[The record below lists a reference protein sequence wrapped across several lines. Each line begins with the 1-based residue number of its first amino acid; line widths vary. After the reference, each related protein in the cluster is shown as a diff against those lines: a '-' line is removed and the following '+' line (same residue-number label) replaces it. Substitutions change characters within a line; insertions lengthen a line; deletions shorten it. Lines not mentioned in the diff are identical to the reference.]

1 MQSRLRS
8 VSVATLAGTFWF
20 LAHASADEAHGR
32 GEPAA
37 APNAPSAAN
46 APSTSATT
54 ARSPARPDEERLSDE
69 AELARV
75 VGFVDAAKYEEC
87 AARLGRLLDPK
98 SPHPLSDPAIIQ
110 TARLYHAT
118 CLIGL
123 GKNEQ
128 ADVPLREAIRTDP
141 RMHPPDSLVF
151 PPRVVER
158 FLKLRED
165 YYKELRSEGQKL
177 IDQAELE
184 AKAREESEKEQR
196 AYTLELEKLARHEVI
211 VQQNHRWI
219 AAVPFGVGQFQNRN
233 APLGWTFFG
242 SEALMTGALITS
254 ITVYSHINNEAA
266 ALKARGET
274 PSLDVQ
280 ARLADWHVAMT
291 ISSYTLLGVA
301 LIGIAEA
308 QLSFVPEFRSV
319 RDRPLPPPPQP
330 KKPASLELAP
340 DFAFAP
346 GNVRFGLHGSF

>member
-8 VSVATLAGTFWF
+8 VSVATLAATFWF
-20 LAHASADEAHGR
+20 AGHASADETR
-32 GEPAA
+32 GAVEPAA
-37 APNAPSAAN
+37 APNAPS
-46 APSTSATT
+46 PSASATP
-54 ARSPARPDEERLSDE
+54 AHPPARTDEERLSDE
-69 AELARV
+69 AELARA

-110 TARLYHAT
+110 AARLYQAT

-128 ADVPLREAIRTDP
+128 ADIPLREAIRTDP
-141 RMHPPDSLVF
+141 RMHTPDSLVF

-165 YYKELRSEGQKL
+165 YYKELRNEGQKL
-177 IDQAELE
+177 IDQAEAE
-184 AKAREESEKEQR
+184 AKAREEREKEQR
-196 AYTLELEKLARHEVI
+196 AYTLELEKLARHEVV
-211 VQQNHRWI
+211 VQTNHRWI

-242 SEALMTGALITS
+242 SEVLLTGALITS
-254 ITVYSHINNEAA
+254 TAVFSHINNEAA
-266 ALKARGET
+266 SLKARGET

-291 ISSYTLLGVA
+291 VSSYMLIGVA
-301 LIGIAEA
+301 LVGIAEA
-308 QLSFVPEFRSV
+308 QLSFVPEFRAV
-319 RDRPLPPPPQP
+319 RDRPLPPAPES
-330 KKPASLELAP
+330 KKPAALKLEP
-340 DFAFAP
+340 DIAFAP
-346 GNVRFGLHGSF
+346 GNVRFGLSGRF